1 MAGGRM
7 LGRELGEE
15 FRPPDFEDEA
25 APGWHRESPDDPG
38 RVGFRRRARRRS
50 GAFRQLL
57 EGLLRP
63 PAAIPAPRRGN
74 PDAVVDCAV
83 YTGGARRSDPGQ
95 PRQLP
100 YQEAA
105 RLARRRRNAFV
116 WLGLHEPDQ
125 ATMNQIAE
133 VFGLHELIAERA
145 VSSGHRPG
153 VETVG
158 EVTRLVLRAARYVE
172 HDRLTDTSEVV
183 ETGDITVLVGPWFA
197 ITVRHGA
204 VGPLWA
210 VRQELEK
217 RPDVLRHGPWA
228 VAYAVGSRLVDSYLD
243 VAGHVERDLERLEE
257 ESFAVTRSTGIAH
270 IYQLK
275 REMVEFKRAVLPLA
289 DPLARLLEG
298 RELPAAL
305 RPYLVDV
312 RGRLSR
318 AVDRVAGFDDLLN
331 SILQARLAQISIDQ
345 NDDMRKIAAWAAI
358 AAVPTVIAG
367 IYGMNFAVIPG
378 LDSPYGFPGAV
389 AAMFLIGGGLYWR
402 LKRSGWL

>member
-1 MAGGRM
+1 M
-7 LGRELGEE
+7 LGRQRRDDDEFVSPGFEE
-15 FRPPDFEDEA
+15 G
-25 APGWHRESPDDPG
+25 GWHRESPGDVV
-38 RVGFRRRARRRS
+38 RVGARWRARRRVLP
-50 GAFRQLL
+50 GPFRHLL
-57 EGLLRP
+57 DGLIRP
-63 PAAIPAPRRGN
+63 PAVASAPRRAN

-83 YTGGARRSDPGQ
+83 YTSGVRRSEPGQ
-95 PRQLP
+95 PRQMSYP
-100 YQEAA
+100 DAA

-125 ATMNQIAE
+125 PTMNVVAE
-133 VFGLHELIAERA
+133 VFGLHELVAEQA
-145 VSSGHRPG
+145 TTGGHRPG
-153 VETVG
+153 VETAG
-158 EVTRLVLRAARYVE
+158 DVTRLVLRSARYVE

-183 ETGDITVLVGPWFA
+183 ETGDITVLIGSWFA
-197 ITVRHGA
+197 ITVRHGP
-204 VGPLWA
+204 VGPLWQ

-217 RPDVLRHGPWA
+217 RPEVLRHGPWA

-257 ESFAVTRSTGIAH
+257 ESFAAVRSTGIAH

-289 DPLARLLEG
+289 EPLARLLET
-298 RELPAAL
+298 RELPAGL

-367 IYGMNFAVIPG
+367 IYGMNFTVIPG
-378 LDSPYGFPGAV
+378 LDSPYGFSV
-389 AAMFLIGGGLYWR
+389 TIAAMAVLCGGLYWR
-402 LKRSGWL
+402 LKRTGWL

>member
-1 MAGGRM
+1 M
-7 LGRELGEE
+7 LGRRRRDDDEFVLPGFEE
-15 FRPPDFEDEA
+15 D
-25 APGWHRESPDDPG
+25 GWHPESSDERA
-38 RVGFRRRARRRS
+38 RVGSRWRARRRALP
-50 GAFRQLL
+50 GPFRQLL
-57 EGLLRP
+57 DGLIRP
-63 PAAIPAPRRGN
+63 PATATTVRRGN

-83 YTGGARRSDPGQ
+83 YAGGTRRAEPGQ
-95 PRQLP
+95 ARQMP
-100 YQEAA
+100 YAEAA

-125 ATMNQIAE
+125 PTMNAVAE
-133 VFGLHELIAERA
+133 IFGLHELVAEQA
-145 VSSGHRPG
+145 TSGGHRPG
-153 VETVG
+153 VETAG
-158 EVTRLVLRAARYVE
+158 DVTRLVLRAARYVE

-183 ETGDITVLVGPWFA
+183 ETGDITVLIGPWFA
-197 ITVRHGA
+197 ITVRHGP
-204 VGPLWA
+204 VGPLWQ

-217 RPDVLRHGPWA
+217 RPEVLRHGPWA
-228 VAYAVGSRLVDSYLD
+228 VAYAVGSRLVDNYLD

-257 ESFAVTRSTGIAH
+257 ESFAATRSTGIAH

-289 DPLARLLEG
+289 EPLARLLEDG
-298 RELPAAL
+298 QVPAGL
-305 RPYLVDV
+305 KPYLIDV

-367 IYGMNFAVIPG
+367 IYGMNFDVIPG
-378 LDSPYGFPGAV
+378 LGSRYGFDGTI
-389 AAMFLIGGGLYWR
+389 AAMAVLCGGLYWR
-402 LKRSGWL
+402 LKRTGWL